1 MNDTT
6 DTVSATDDDSGDQ
19 QNPDE
24 VIGFTEAEIAAAIAG
39 ERRLKA
45 ENRIKSHVM
54 ASMTLGLVPL
64 PVFDVGV
71 LVGNHLA
78 MTKALCD
85 IYGVDY
91 SDTRVRSIV
100 LSVLAGATPVLTV
113 VGLSSGAKLIPGI
126 GTLVGSGG
134 VAVSAG
140 AATYALGAVFM
151 SHFEQ
156 GGDLLAP
163 DVSAL
168 RARLRQELARGGEF
182 AARLKDQMK
191 DKVKNKEAK
200 ADWRPWRKRGAEAVD
215 AKQGTTGG

>member
-1 MNDTT
+1 MHDTT
-6 DTVSATDDDSGDQ
+6 DRVSATDDDSGDQ
-19 QNPDE
+19 RNPDQ
-24 VIGFTEAEIAAAIAG
+24 VIGFTETEIAAAIAG

-45 ENRIKSHVM
+45 ENRVKSHVM
-54 ASMTLGLVPL
+54 ASMMLGLVPL
-64 PVFDVGV
+64 PVFDVAA

-78 MTKALCD
+78 MTRALCD
-85 IYGVDY
+85 IYEVDY
-91 SDTRVRSIV
+91 SATRARSIV
-100 LSVLAGATPVLTV
+100 FSVLAGATPVFTV

-140 AATYALGAVFM
+140 ATTYALGSVFT

-163 DVSAL
+163 DIAAL
-168 RARLRQELARGGEF
+168 RARLKHELARGKEF
-182 AARLKDQMK
+182 AERLKQQRKDQMK
-191 DKVKNKEAK
+191 TKEGK
-200 ADWRPWRKRGAEAVD
+200 ADCRPWRKRGAEAVD

>member
-19 QNPDE
+19 HNSDE

-64 PVFDVGV
+64 PVFDVAA
-71 LVGNHLA
+71 LVGNHLS
-78 MTKALCD
+78 MTRALCD
-85 IYGVDY
+85 IYEVDY
-91 SDTRVRSIV
+91 SATRARAIV
-100 LSVLAGATPVLTV
+100 LSVLAGATPVLAV

-134 VAVSAG
+134 VAVGAG
-140 AATYALGAVFM
+140 ATTYALGSVFS
-151 SHFEQ
+151 SHFED
-156 GGDLLAP
+156 GGDLLQP
-163 DVSAL
+163 DVAAL
-168 RARLRQELARGGEF
+168 RARLRQELTRGKEF
-182 AARLKDQMK
+182 AERLKDQMK
-191 DKVKNKEAK
+191 DQMKPKDGK
-200 ADWRPWRKRGAEAVD
+200 ADWRPWRKRGAEA
-215 AKQGTTGG
+215 AHAEQGPVGG

>member
-1 MNDTT
+1 MNDAT
-6 DTVSATDDDSGDQ
+6 DTVSAMDDDSGDQ
-19 QNPDE
+19 HNPDE

-64 PVFDVGV
+64 PVFDVAA
-71 LVGNHLA
+71 LFGNHLS
-78 MTKALCD
+78 MIKALCD
-85 IYGVDY
+85 IYEVDY
-91 SDTRVRSIV
+91 STTRVRSIV

-140 AATYALGAVFM
+140 ATTYALGSVFT

-163 DVSAL
+163 DVAAL
-168 RARLRQELARGGEF
+168 RARLKHELARGKEF
-182 AARLKDQMK
+182 AERLKDQMK
-191 DKVKNKEAK
+191 SKEGKVG
-200 ADWRPWRKRGAEAVD
+200 WRPWRKRGAEAVD

>member
-24 VIGFTEAEIAAAIAG
+24 VIGFTEAEIVAAIAG

-64 PVFDVGV
+64 PVFDVAA

-85 IYGVDY
+85 IYAVDY

-140 AATYALGAVFM
+140 ATTYALGAVFI

-163 DVSAL
+163 DVAAL
-168 RARLRQELARGGEF
+168 RARLRQELARGKAF
-182 AARLKDQMK
+182 AERLKDQMK
-191 DKVKNKEAK
+191 DQMKTKEGK

>member
-6 DTVSATDDDSGDQ
+6 ETVSATDDDRDDQ
-19 QNPDE
+19 HNHQHNPDA
-24 VIGFTEAEIAAAIAG
+24 VIGFTETEIAAAIAG

-64 PVFDVGV
+64 PVFDVAA

-78 MTKALCD
+78 MTRALCD
-85 IYGVDY
+85 IYQVDC
-91 SDTRVRSIV
+91 SATRIRSIV

-134 VAVSAG
+134 VAVTAG
-140 AATYALGAVFM
+140 AATYALGSVFT

-163 DVSAL
+163 DIAAL
-168 RARLRQELARGGEF
+168 RARLRHELARGKEF
-182 AARLKDQMK
+182 AERLKQQLEANAG
-191 DKVKNKEAK
+191 KVA
-200 ADWRPWRKRGAEAVD
+200 WRPWQKRDAESAD
-215 AKQGTTGG
+215 AEQGTASG